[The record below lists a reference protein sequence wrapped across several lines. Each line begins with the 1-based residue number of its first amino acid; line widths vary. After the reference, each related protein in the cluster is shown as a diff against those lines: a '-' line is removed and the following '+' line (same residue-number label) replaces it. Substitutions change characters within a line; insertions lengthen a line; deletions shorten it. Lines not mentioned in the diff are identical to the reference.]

1 MGETKCKAD
10 SQNHK
15 AELEKYK
22 KQEFNANLPS
32 NLFVGKFY
40 VFGLQQ
46 WKSTVYNVIKDSTLG
61 LYYSF

>member
-40 VFGLQQ
+40 VFGL
-46 WKSTVYNVIKDSTLG
+46 
-61 LYYSF
+61 